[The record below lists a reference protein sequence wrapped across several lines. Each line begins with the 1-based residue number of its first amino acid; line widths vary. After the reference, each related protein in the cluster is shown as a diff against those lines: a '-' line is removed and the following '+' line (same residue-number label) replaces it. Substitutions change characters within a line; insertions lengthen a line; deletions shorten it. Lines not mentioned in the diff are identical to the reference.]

1 MELINQRSQELR
13 EKLLKISSNRARLDF
28 LKDYYKGKN
37 AIIVGTGPGFT
48 NDIDFIKDNIDENTI
63 LFCIKQ
69 SLNSF
74 DCYADFH
81 YINDVN
87 QIKYHYPDI
96 GRPITIKAHACRR
109 NTGEDIIFQC
119 GNLPGVKTTLKNKW
133 KEIEEG
139 NDAITFNDDNIG
151 PGENMTFGDG
161 KGHSM
166 MQIVIPFVV
175 HLGIKNVAIT
185 GFVGGVDHGVKVQ
198 TDGNCWSKAFY
209 DGLDYQYRIS
219 ALVFD
224 FFKDKFDTNIYL
236 ICDSIY
242 KIPKITKQQYI
253 EIFR

>member
-1 MELINQRSQELR
+1 MEIVRQRSNDLR
-13 EKLLKISSNRARLDF
+13 EKILQISSNRGRLDF

-37 AIIVGTGPGFT
+37 AIIVATGPNFKD
-48 NDIDFIKDNIDENTI
+48 DIEFIKENINENTI

-74 DCYADFH
+74 DNIADFH

-87 QIKYHYPDI
+87 QIKYRYHDK
-96 GRPITIKAHACRR
+96 GTPIIIKAHACRR
-109 NTGEDIIFQC
+109 NSGGDIIFQC
-119 GNLPGVKTTLKNKW
+119 RNSPGVKTVLKNKW
-133 KEIEEG
+133 VELEKG

-151 PGENMTFGDG
+151 PGENMVFGDG

-166 MQIVIPFVV
+166 MQVVLPFIV

-198 TDGNCWSKAFY
+198 TDGKCWSKAFY
-209 DGLDYQYRIS
+209 NGLEYQYKIS
-219 ALVFD
+219 ALIHD
-224 FFKDKFDTNIYL
+224 FFKNKFNTHIYL

-242 KIPKITKQQYI
+242 KIPRITRQQYT
-253 EIFR
+253 EIFN